1 MVLDSEL
8 RNVAICYS
16 VDIFHCVIKKEKEK
30 QNEIFKN

>member
-16 VDIFHCVIKKEKEK
+16 VDIFHCVIKKRKGETK
-30 QNEIFKN
+30 